1 VTGKRLTAMLIL
13 ILLILAASAI
23 EASAMPPRPDRGD
36 EADGEGDSS
45 PRVASIG
52 LYLPFDGWTVVQWQ
66 DESGW
71 YDVESWQASPE
82 QSWVIWNVEEKDFGK
97 GPFRWA
103 VFEGQ
108 ERGEPMAV
116 SEEFYLPQRPGQE
129 LSLEVIPVATPT
141 ARATSTHTPAPT
153 ETGTPTATP
162 TPLPTP
168 RPTPSASLTP
178 TTTQTPSPVPT
189 STPSPVP
196 TATPPPRPTPTP
208 TATPIPASWQRLIRK
223 LELRETH
230 LLLGGLL
237 LMGLGAVVRRRRTV
251 EIVGRSARVRRS
263 WFHAWVKDLH
273 HQGEVITDD
282 GFDEVGPDEEL

>member
-1 VTGKRLTAMLIL
+1 MLIL

-23 EASAMPPRPDRGD
+23 EAAAMPPRPDRGD
-36 EADGEGDSS
+36 ETDGEGDSS

-71 YDVESWQASPE
+71 HDVEGWQASPD

-103 VFEGQ
+103 VFEGH
-108 ERGEPMAV
+108 ERGEPIAV
-116 SEEFYLPQRPGQE
+116 SEQFYLPQRPGQE

-141 ARATSTHTPAPT
+141 ARVTSTLTPAPT
-153 ETGTPTATP
+153 ETPTPTATP

-178 TTTQTPSPVPT
+178 TTTRTPSAVPT
-189 STPSPVP
+189 STSTPLPTLTPTPAPTITPAPTSTQAPVP
-196 TATPPPRPTPTP
+196 T
-208 TATPIPASWQRLIRK
+208 PASISVDRPGWMWPSALTVGI
-223 LELRETH
+223 LSV
-230 LLLGGLL
+230 
-237 LMGLGAVVRRRRTV
+237 MILGAYLFLGYRRRRTRK
-251 EIVGRSARVRRS
+251 EQSRYWIRRGDVRKR
-263 WFHAWVKDLH
+263 
-273 HQGEVITDD
+273 
-282 GFDEVGPDEEL
+282 

>member
-1 VTGKRLTAMLIL
+1 MRVKRQVSMLVLIL
-13 ILLILAASAI
+13 VILAASAI
-23 EASAMPPRPDRGD
+23 EASAMPPRPERG
-36 EADGEGDSS
+36 EETSGEGDSS

-52 LYLPFDGWTVVQWQ
+52 LYLPYDGWAVVQWQ

-71 YDVESWQASPE
+71 HDVEGWQASPE
-82 QSWVIWNVEEKDFGK
+82 QSWVIWNVEQKDLGQ

-108 ERGEPMAV
+108 ERGEPVAL
-116 SEEFYLPQRPGQE
+116 SDEFYLPQGPGQE

-141 ARATSTHTPAPT
+141 PRVTSTHTPAPT
-153 ETGTPTATP
+153 ETQTPTATP

-168 RPTPSASLTP
+168 SRTPSSTPTPSPA
-178 TTTQTPSPVPT
+178 
-189 STPSPVP
+189 P
-196 TATPPPRPTPTP
+196 TATQPPTPMP

-230 LLLGGLL
+230 LLLAGLL
-237 LMGLGAVVRRRRTV
+237 LMGLGAVVWRRRAGG
-251 EIVGRSARVRRS
+251 IGSRSARVRRS

-282 GFDEVGPDEEL
+282 GFDEVEPDEEF

>member
-1 VTGKRLTAMLIL
+1 MITWKQALTTALM
-13 ILLILAASAI
+13 LLIMALGTI
-23 EASAMPPRPDRGD
+23 EAAAMPPRPGRGD

-66 DESGW
+66 EESGW
-71 YDVESWQASPE
+71 HDVESWQAPPQE
-82 QSWVIWNVEEKDFGK
+82 SWVIWNVEEKDFGK

-108 ERGEPMAV
+108 ERGEPVAV
-116 SEEFYLPQRPGQE
+116 SEEFYLPQQLGQE
-129 LSLEVIPVATPT
+129 LSLEVIPMATVTPSPT
-141 ARATSTHTPAPT
+141 LLPIATEPPT
-153 ETGTPTATP
+153 VTS
-162 TPLPTP
+162 
-168 RPTPSASLTP
+168 TPSASPTP
-178 TTTQTPSPVPT
+178 TTTRTPPAVPTPT
-189 STPSPVP
+189 STSTPLP
-196 TATPPPRPTPTP
+196 ALTPPPTPTP
-208 TATPIPASWQRLIRK
+208 TATPIPASWERLIRK

-237 LMGLGAVVRRRRTV
+237 LRGLGAVVWRRRT
-251 EIVGRSARVRRS
+251 GGMGNRSARVRRS

-282 GFDEVGPDEEL
+282 GFDEVEPDEEL

>member
-1 VTGKRLTAMLIL
+1 MTVKRQTSMLIL
-13 ILLILAASAI
+13 MLLILAASAI
-23 EASAMPPRPDRGD
+23 EAAAMPPRPGRGD

-71 YDVESWQASPE
+71 HDVESWQARPQE
-82 QSWVIWNVEEKDFGK
+82 SWVIWNVEKKDFGK

-108 ERGEPMAV
+108 ERGEPVAF

-141 ARATSTHTPAPT
+141 VRVTSTLTPT
-153 ETGTPTATP
+153 ETQTPTAM
-162 TPLPTP
+162 
-168 RPTPSASLTP
+168 PSASLTP
-178 TTTQTPSPVPT
+178 TTTWTPPPSSTPTPSPA
-189 STPSPVP
+189 P
-196 TATPPPRPTPTP
+196 TATQPPTPTP

-237 LMGLGAVVRRRRTV
+237 LMGLGAVVWRRRTV
-251 EIVGRSARVRRS
+251 GIVGRSARVRRS

-282 GFDEVGPDEEL
+282 GFDEVEPDEEF